1 MHPEKLIPYA
11 KKNNKRKDKVMDD
24 ELIMIEFSDMSDLI
38 SRLEDIDTKIEYAY
52 QFAGS
57 MAKLISESDSVYY
70 GQAKDLLENYNDN
83 LMLKI
88 DLLSQLV
95 GKGITFVSLCL
106 NASARENGEM
116 QRIMQRFL
124 DERKE

>member
-1 MHPEKLIPYA
+1 
-11 KKNNKRKDKVMDD
+11 MDD

-57 MAKLISESDSVYY
+57 MAKLISESDAVYY